1 MFDNITKDKS
11 NEFLLSLNLID
22 GNLSDK
28 EKIKKLYILSN
39 NIERNYK
46 KYEIPKKDGSKRV
59 IYEPSYFLK
68 CIQKRIL
75 SNVLEGFKVSK
86 YATAYVKGK
95 SIKDN
100 ALLHLGKK
108 ILLKLDIKDFFNSIS
123 FMDVYNRCF
132 LEEYF
137 PKSVRILLTYLCT
150 YNEFLPQGAPT
161 SSYIS
166 NLIMRNFDE
175 KIGAFCGENNINY
188 TRYSDDMT
196 FSGDFDVKKVIY
208 KVKDELKKL
217 GMQLNYD
224 KIRVI
229 YSNNS
234 QTVTGIC
241 VNEKVQVLRKKR
253 KKIRQEVYY
262 IKKYGLHSHLKKVKM
277 EDEFSY
283 ILSLLGRINFVLMI
297 SADKEFMEYRKFI
310 LKLLKNYKRCFV

>member
-75 SNVLEGFKVSK
+75 NNVLEGFKVSK

-100 ALLHLGKK
+100 ALPHLGKK

-166 NLIMRNFDE
+166 NLIMRDFDE
-175 KIGAFCGENNINY
+175 KIGGFCEENNINY

-208 KVKDELKKL
+208 KVKDELKKF

-241 VNEKVQVLRKKR
+241 VNEKAQVLRKKR

-262 IKKYGLHSHLKKVKM
+262 IKKYGIYSHLKKLNIK
-277 EDEFSY
+277 DKFSY
-283 ILSLLGRINFVLMI
+283 LCNLFGKINFVLMVNN
-297 SADKEFMEYRKFI
+297 DKEFIEYRKFI
-310 LKLLKNYKRCFV
+310 LKLLNNL

>member
-75 SNVLEGFKVSK
+75 NNVLEGFKVSK

-100 ALLHLGKK
+100 ALPHLGKK

-166 NLIMRNFDE
+166 NLIMRDFDE
-175 KIGAFCGENNINY
+175 KIRGFCEENNINY

-208 KVKDELKKL
+208 KVKDELKKF
-217 GMQLNYD
+217 GMLLNYD

-241 VNEKVQVLRKKR
+241 VNEKAQVLRKKR

-262 IKKYGLHSHLKKVKM
+262 IKKYGIYSHLKKLNIK
-277 EDEFSY
+277 DKFSY
-283 ILSLLGRINFVLMI
+283 LCNLFGKINFVLMVNN
-297 SADKEFMEYRKFI
+297 DKEFIEYRKFI
-310 LKLLKNYKRCFV
+310 LKLLNNL

>member
-28 EKIKKLYILSN
+28 EKIKKIYILSN

-46 KYEIPKKDGSKRV
+46 KYEIPKWDGSKRV

-68 CIQKRIL
+68 CVQRNIL
-75 SNVLEGFKVSK
+75 NNVLEGFKISK

-100 ALLHLGKK
+100 ALPHLGKK
-108 ILLKLDIKDFFNSIS
+108 ILLKLDIKDFFNNIS

-137 PKSVRILLTYLCT
+137 PRGVRILLTYLCT

-166 NLIMRNFDE
+166 NLVMCDFDE
-175 KIGAFCGENNINY
+175 EIGSFCEKNNISY
-188 TRYSDDMT
+188 TRYFDDMT
-196 FSGDFDVKKVIY
+196 FSGNFGVKSVIY
-208 KVKDELKKL
+208 KVKAELKKI

-224 KIRVI
+224 KVHVI
-229 YSNNS
+229 YNNNS
-234 QTVTGIC
+234 QTVTGVC
-241 VNEKVQVLRKKR
+241 VNEKVQVLRRKR
-253 KKIRQEVYY
+253 KKIRQDVYY
-262 IKKYGLHSHLKKVKM
+262 IKKYGLYSHLKMIKI
-277 EDEFSY
+277 EDGFSY
-283 ILSLLGRINFVLMI
+283 VLSLLGRINFVLMI
-297 SADKEFMEYRKFI
+297 NSDNEFMEYRKFA
-310 LKLLKNYKRCFV
+310 LKLLKSL

>member
-1 MFDNITKDKS
+1 
-11 NEFLLSLNLID
+11 
-22 GNLSDK
+22 
-28 EKIKKLYILSN
+28 
-39 NIERNYK
+39 
-46 KYEIPKKDGSKRV
+46 
-59 IYEPSYFLK
+59 
-68 CIQKRIL
+68 
-75 SNVLEGFKVSK
+75 
-86 YATAYVKGK
+86 
-95 SIKDN
+95 
-100 ALLHLGKK
+100 
-108 ILLKLDIKDFFNSIS
+108 
-123 FMDVYNRCF
+123 MDVYNRCF

-262 IKKYGLHSHLKKVKM
+262 IKKYGLRSHLKKVKM

>member
-28 EKIKKLYILSN
+28 EKIKKNYILSN

-46 KYEIPKKDGSKRV
+46 KYEIPKRDGSKRV

-68 CIQKRIL
+68 CVQRNIL
-75 SNVLEGFKVSK
+75 NNVLEGFKISK

-100 ALLHLGKK
+100 ALPHLGKK
-108 ILLKLDIKDFFNSIS
+108 ILLKLDIKDFFNDIS

-137 PKSVRILLTYLCT
+137 PRGVRILLTYLCT

-166 NLIMRNFDE
+166 NLVMRDFDE
-175 KIGAFCGENNINY
+175 EIGSFCEKNNISY

-196 FSGDFDVKKVIY
+196 FSGNFGVKSVIY
-208 KVKDELKKL
+208 KVKAELKKI
-217 GMQLNYD
+217 G
-224 KIRVI
+224 IRRF
-229 YSNNS
+229 Y
-234 QTVTGIC
+234 
-241 VNEKVQVLRKKR
+241 L
-253 KKIRQEVYY
+253 
-262 IKKYGLHSHLKKVKM
+262 
-277 EDEFSY
+277 
-283 ILSLLGRINFVLMI
+283 
-297 SADKEFMEYRKFI
+297 
-310 LKLLKNYKRCFV
+310 

>member
-75 SNVLEGFKVSK
+75 NNVLEGFKVSK

-100 ALLHLGKK
+100 ALPHLGKK

-166 NLIMRNFDE
+166 NLIMRDFDE
-175 KIGAFCGENNINY
+175 KIRGFCEENNINY

-208 KVKDELKKL
+208 KVKDELKKF
-217 GMQLNYD
+217 GMLLNYD

-241 VNEKVQVLRKKR
+241 VNEKAQVLRKKR

-262 IKKYGLHSHLKKVKM
+262 IKKYGIYSHLKKLNIK
-277 EDEFSY
+277 DKFSY
-283 ILSLLGRINFVLMI
+283 LCNLFSKINFVLMVNN
-297 SADKEFMEYRKFI
+297 DKEFIEYRKFI
-310 LKLLKNYKRCFV
+310 LKLLNNL